1 MSKPYIAVILGT
13 AREQRQSERVTEYL
27 LDVVKELDADFTLV
41 DVKDHLTLATIP
53 AWIDDPSVKKWK
65 EVVDKADGY
74 IFVVPEYN
82 HHPPGELKI
91 ALDKALEEYA
101 GKPVGLCTVSSGGF
115 GGSRVAEHMYP
126 LLIRLGMCPS
136 YNLTIHISNVKELFE
151 KGNADLDDRYKEK
164 MIQLTQGLIDI
175 LSNG

>member
-1 MSKPYIAVILGT
+1 MARPHIAVILGT
-13 AREQRQSERVTEYL
+13 AREGRQSEHVAQYL
-27 LDVVKELDADFTLV
+27 LDVVKDLDAEFELI

-53 AWIDDPSVKKWK
+53 AWIDDPSVAKWK
-65 EVVDKADGY
+65 EVVSRADGY
-74 IFVVPEYN
+74 VFIVPEYN

-101 GKPVGLCTVSSGGF
+101 KKPAALCTVSSGGF

-136 YNLTIHISNVKELFE
+136 YDLTIHISKVKELFE
-151 KGNADLDDRYKEK
+151 EGNTELEDRYKEK
-164 MIQLTQGLIDI
+164 MIQLAQGLIDT
-175 LSNG
+175 LM